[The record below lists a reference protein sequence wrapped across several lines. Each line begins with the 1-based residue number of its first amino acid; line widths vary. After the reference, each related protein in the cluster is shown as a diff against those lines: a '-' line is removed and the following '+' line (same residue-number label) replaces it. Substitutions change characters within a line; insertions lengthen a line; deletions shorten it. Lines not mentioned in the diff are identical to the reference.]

1 METPTPFV
9 QKLSPEEKEVFSQ
22 SVDKWTKY
30 NIPAFKERINNDILT
45 DQAHQDIVRLC
56 AKSFANTEI
65 TKITGYEFYFAEPL
79 IEFGSE
85 EKGNCSFDLLLY
97 NETSHQAILI
107 SCKSSISEAKK
118 ALIEIQDAKKLVA
131 EKICYLSEC
140 IGDSLGIED
149 IEYVLC
155 VYDKDSAKI
164 LDTLKGQSKKPKKS
178 QKYDP
183 DEIILWIYRPRSDI
197 IQLFHEHTHK
207 NPQLTE
213 LLLSGAGQSDH
224 GNRFDLP
231 CCYSSHPYRILKM
244 VIVGDCYAK
253 QFSTGDNGD
262 PKIIK
267 HSTIL
272 STLMRYVS
280 LGAPD
285 EVKRQ
290 LIERKMHE
298 VIQYGK
304 KYDVLTTVDE
314 NSSRLNCRGDYIKTV
329 AKSLEEK
336 LISEWS
342 FLKAKE
348 EATKKVIEETS
359 KKQYPKT
366 LFDYYSPKK

>member
-1 METPTPFV
+1 MDTPIPFV

-56 AKSFANTEI
+56 AKSFANTEL
-65 TKITGYEFYFAEPL
+65 TKKTGYEFYFAEPL

-118 ALIEIQDAKKLVA
+118 ALIEIQNAKKLVA
-131 EKICYLSEC
+131 EKIDYLSEC
-140 IGDSLGIED
+140 IGDDLDIEN

-155 VYDKDSAKI
+155 VYDKDSSKI

-197 IQLFHEHTHK
+197 IQLHHEHTHK

-213 LLLSGAGQSDH
+213 LLLTGAGQSDH

-244 VIVGDCYAK
+244 VVVGDCYAK
-253 QFSTGDNGD
+253 QFSIGNNGD

-267 HSTIL
+267 HSTFL
-272 STLMRYVS
+272 AALMRYIS

-285 EVKRQ
+285 EVKKQ
-290 LIERKMHE
+290 LIESKMDQ

-304 KYDVLTTVDE
+304 KYDLLTTVDE
-314 NSSRLNCRGDYIKTV
+314 NSFRLNCRGDYIKTV

-336 LISEWS
+336 LIAEWS
-342 FLKAKE
+342 YLKAKE
-348 EATKKVIEETS
+348 EATKKVIEEIS

-366 LFDYYSPKK
+366 LFDYGTPK

>member
-1 METPTPFV
+1 MDTSTPFV
-9 QKLSPEEKEVFSQ
+9 QKLSPEEKEIFSQ
-22 SVDKWTKY
+22 SVDKWTRY

-56 AKSFANTEI
+56 AKSFANTEL
-65 TKITGYEFYFAEPL
+65 TKKTGYEFYFAEPL

-85 EKGNCSFDLLLY
+85 GKGNCSFDLLLY

-118 ALIEIQDAKKLVA
+118 ALIEIQDAKRLVT
-131 EKICYLSEC
+131 EKITYLSEC
-140 IGDSLGIED
+140 IGDDLDIEN

-155 VYDKDSAKI
+155 VYDKDSSKI
-164 LDTLKGQSKKPKKS
+164 LDTLKSQSKKPKKS

-183 DEIILWIYRPRSDI
+183 DDIILWVYRPRSDI
-197 IQLFHEHTHK
+197 IQLHHEHSHK
-207 NPQLTE
+207 NSQLNE

-253 QFSTGDNGD
+253 QFAMGKGEED

-267 HSTIL
+267 HSTL
-272 STLMRYVS
+272 LTALMKYIS
-280 LGAPD
+280 LGAPN
-285 EVKRQ
+285 EVKKQ
-290 LIERKMHE
+290 LIENKMYQ

-314 NSSRLNCRGDYIKTV
+314 SSFRLSCRGDYIKTV

-336 LISEWS
+336 LIAEWS
-342 FLKAKE
+342 YLKAKE
-348 EATKKVIEETS
+348 EAIKKVTDEIS

-366 LFDYYSPKK
+366 LFDYGVPK

>member
-1 METPTPFV
+1 M
-9 QKLSPEEKEVFSQ
+9 K
-22 SVDKWTKY
+22 
-30 NIPAFKERINNDILT
+30 
-45 DQAHQDIVRLC
+45 H
-56 AKSFANTEI
+56 
-65 TKITGYEFYFAEPL
+65 L
-79 IEFGSE
+79 IRQFL
-85 EKGNCSFDLLLY
+85 F
-97 NETSHQAILI
+97 

-118 ALIEIQDAKKLVA
+118 ALIEIQNAKKLVA
-131 EKICYLSEC
+131 EKIDYLSEC
-140 IGDSLGIED
+140 IGDDLDIEN

-155 VYDKDSAKI
+155 VYDKDSSKI

-197 IQLFHEHTHK
+197 IQLHHEHTHK

-213 LLLSGAGQSDH
+213 LLLTGAGQSDH

-244 VIVGDCYAK
+244 VVVGDCYAK
-253 QFSTGDNGD
+253 QFSIGNNGD

-267 HSTIL
+267 HSTFL
-272 STLMRYVS
+272 AALMRYIS

-285 EVKRQ
+285 EVKKQ
-290 LIERKMHE
+290 LIESKMDQ

-304 KYDVLTTVDE
+304 KYDLLTTVDE
-314 NSSRLNCRGDYIKTV
+314 NSFRLNCRGDYIKTV

-336 LISEWS
+336 LIAEWS
-342 FLKAKE
+342 YLKAKE
-348 EATKKVIEETS
+348 EATKKVIEEIS

-366 LFDYYSPKK
+366 LFDYGTPK

>member
-1 METPTPFV
+1 METPAPFV
-9 QKLSPEEKEVFSQ
+9 QRLSPEEKETFSL
-22 SVDKWTKY
+22 SVEKWTKY

-56 AKSFANTEI
+56 AKSFANTEL
-65 TKITGYEFYFAEPL
+65 TKKTGYEFYFAEPL

-85 EKGNCSFDLLLY
+85 GKGNCSFDLLLY
-97 NETSHQAILI
+97 NEISHQAILI

-131 EKICYLSEC
+131 EKIDYLSEC
-140 IGDSLGIED
+140 IGDDLDIEN

-155 VYDKDSAKI
+155 VYDKDSSKI

-197 IQLFHEHTHK
+197 IQLHHEHSHK
-207 NPQLTE
+207 NSQLTE
-213 LLLSGAGQSDH
+213 LLLTGAGQSDH

-231 CCYSSHPYRILKM
+231 YCYSSHPYRILKM

-253 QFSTGDNGD
+253 QFSMTTEGD

-267 HSTIL
+267 HSTL
-272 STLMRYVS
+272 YDTLMRYIS
-280 LGAPD
+280 LGAPVA
-285 EVKRQ
+285 VKKQ
-290 LIERKMHE
+290 LIESKMHQ
-298 VIQYGK
+298 VLQYGK

-314 NSSRLNCRGDYIKTV
+314 NSFRLNCRGDYIKTV
-329 AKSLEEK
+329 ARSLEEK
-336 LISEWS
+336 LIAEWS
-342 FLKAKE
+342 YLKAKE
-348 EATKKVIEETS
+348 AATKKVIEEMG
-359 KKQYPKT
+359 KKQYPKN
-366 LFDYYSPKK
+366 LFDYGSSK